1 MKLELGDV
9 LQLDG
14 GPVIVAEIKA
24 DRARVLPLG
33 DMRGRSA
40 HALKNGIETHCS
52 RDRVLERRGEAGLAV
67 FIADR
72 ESDSKHERKG
82 QLKVEPGDRLC
93 YQGAICT
100 VISVSEKSCS
110 IYHPE
115 KKTMFSDERW
125 LNEFFFRDCSCHEL
139 IRLTAEEREKN
150 LHDVM
155 AAGLLVSGK
164 KSSPKPKPAPAA
176 KPKKELKPAKEV
188 KSRIGVLFGSS
199 ICRVAMTA
207 GAAGVTY
214 DQFVKLLKKKGL
226 SLAESTILQNMRL
239 GQNGKAVGAVL
250 TKEQL
255 NEFKA

>member
-24 DRARVLPLG
+24 DRAHVLPLG

-40 HALKNGIETHCS
+40 HALKNGIETHYS
-52 RDRVLERRGEAGLAV
+52 NDRILERRGVSGLAV
-67 FIADR
+67 FIADLK
-72 ESDSKHERKG
+72 SDAKHERKG

-93 YQGAICT
+93 YKGAVCT
-100 VISVSEKSCS
+100 VISVSDKNCS
-110 IYHPE
+110 IYHPDG
-115 KKTMFSDERW
+115 KMFTDERW

-139 IRLTAEEREKN
+139 VRLTAEEREKN
-150 LHDVM
+150 LRDVV

-164 KSSPKPKPAPAA
+164 KSSPKPKPTPEA
-176 KPKKELKPAKEV
+176 PKKEPKAAVAKET